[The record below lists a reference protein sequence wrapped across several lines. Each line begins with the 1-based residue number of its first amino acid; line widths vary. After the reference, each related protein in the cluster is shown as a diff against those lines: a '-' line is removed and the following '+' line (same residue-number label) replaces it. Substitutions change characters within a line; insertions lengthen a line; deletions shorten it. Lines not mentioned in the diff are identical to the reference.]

1 MGVDPPYE
9 QLVRLGRTGRQTP
22 IGIVTVVVLL
32 LVAIVKPWPNVGS
45 VAATA
50 SPSTPVIAAASIA
63 EPTATTFQANRA
75 SDMCTGAD
83 GWRLVVDD
91 IELGR
96 YVRAWLVTSVVY
108 SVVPPLRFTIPVTSL
123 VSSSVNG
130 LGVCVPISSAE
141 PFAEGWSGTLWR
153 ESSDAANAGG
163 WDQVGRLIP
172 APGELGALAGP
183 LGASAVVWSPGR
195 YVLETRFAGSIKEA
209 WLGLQ
214 IQDSPGSTPGEAP
227 AASQ

>member
-1 MGVDPPYE
+1 MDPPDE
-9 QLVRLGRTGRQTP
+9 QLVRLGRTGRQMP

-32 LVAIVKPWPNVGS
+32 LVAIVKPWPSAGS
-45 VAATA
+45 AAATA
-50 SPSTPVIAAASIA
+50 SPSAPVVVAAASIA
-63 EPTATTFQANRA
+63 EPTATSFQANRA

-96 YVRAWLVTSVVY
+96 YVRAWLVASVVY
-108 SVVPPLRFTIPVTSL
+108 SMVPPLRFTIPVTSL

-130 LGVCVPISSAE
+130 LGVCVPTSAPE
-141 PFAEGWSGTLWR
+141 PLADGWSATLWR
-153 ESSDAANAGG
+153 ESSDGANAGG

-172 APGELGALAGP
+172 APGALGALAGP

-214 IQDSPGSTPGEAP
+214 IQDSPGSAPSKTP
-227 AASQ
+227 AASP